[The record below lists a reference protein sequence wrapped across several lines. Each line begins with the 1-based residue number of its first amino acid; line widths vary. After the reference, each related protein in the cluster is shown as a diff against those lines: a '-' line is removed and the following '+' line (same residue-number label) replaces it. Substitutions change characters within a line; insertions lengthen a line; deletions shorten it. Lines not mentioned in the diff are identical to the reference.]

1 MEVKEG
7 NKDVQIEE
15 EERSEEDNQ
24 LKEKEARVLRP
35 RETLRPPK
43 RYESNLVE
51 ADVPLTFDEAMN
63 SLDSKKW
70 KEAIDEELDALNQND
85 TWELVPL
92 PPDKRSISSKWV
104 FKVKRYPDGR
114 IQRHKAR
121 LVARGFAQIEG
132 VDYSETYAPTTRYD
146 TIRVLLSLSVSR
158 GLKISQFDV
167 KTAFLHGELEE
178 EVYMDLPDGVKE
190 STNRVCK
197 LKKALYGL
205 KQAPRC

>member
-1 MEVKEG
+1 M
-7 NKDVQIEE
+7 
-15 EERSEEDNQ
+15 
-24 LKEKEARVLRP
+24 
-35 RETLRPPK
+35 
-43 RYESNLVE
+43 
-51 ADVPLTFDEAMN
+51 
-63 SLDSKKW
+63 
-70 KEAIDEELDALNQND
+70 
-85 TWELVPL
+85 
-92 PPDKRSISSKWV
+92 
-104 FKVKRYPDGR
+104 KRYPDGR

-178 EVYMDLPDGVKE
+178 EVYMDLPDRVKE

-205 KQAPRC
+205 KQAPRCWNRKLNNFLQEFGFRQCQADKCVCNGKFEEKTVLLVIYVDDGLFWQKMTRP